1 MQRNKQ
7 YTEGWNFFL
16 ILIILWAMLAQL
28 VGCMSDRT
36 ALQKVLTKQP
46 LFDTVG
52 QVYTQLHPCNPIT
65 IVHHSDTSYLHDT
78 AIVST
83 TDTVGNYIHDTTIK
97 TIRLYTKIH
106 DRDTIVDGQQVAILK
121 SQLQERDKQIAALNQ
136 TVTTA
141 NLSTVQEHSRGNKW
155 ELYFWL
161 IIAAIVAVVLLVIIK
176 PKL

>member
-7 YTEGWNFFL
+7 YTEEWNLFL
-16 ILIILWAMLAQL
+16 ILIILWAMLAHL

-83 TDTVGNYIHDTTIK
+83 TDTIGNYIHDTTIK

-106 DRDTIVDGQQVAILK
+106 DRDTIVDGQQIAILK
-121 SQLQERDKQIAALNQ
+121 SQIDNYKQQIAALNQ
-136 TVTTA
+136 AVTTA
-141 NLSTVQEHSRGNKW
+141 NLSTVQEHSRGNGW
-155 ELYFWL
+155 ELKFWL
-161 IIAAIVAVVLLVIIK
+161 LLAAIVAVVLLLILK